1 MNWDAIGAA
10 AEIVGS
16 AAVLLTLVYL
26 AVQMRQSSTIAMAE
40 STREIT
46 RQWDDALQDLIRNNA
61 TMLPAM
67 RDLGALDEMDRYV
80 AISRMARL
88 IQAHGMA
95 TEQSVLHVLPERH
108 LAVMDQALA
117 SVLTTPGGRAYWAVS
132 NSAWFHPGRVES
144 IIQAY
149 EGPSWIEFFDE
160 FECRL
165 GSDIQHRHEQAR

>member
-26 AVQMRQSSTIAMAE
+26 AVQMRQNSTIAMAE
-40 STREIT
+40 SARELS

-67 RDLGALDEMDRYV
+67 RDLGALGEADRYV
-80 AISRMARL
+80 ATSRMARL

-95 TEQSVLHVLPERH
+95 TEQWALRVLSEGNLKI
-108 LAVMDQALA
+108 MDKALA
-117 SVLTTPGGRAYWAVS
+117 TVLTTPGGRAYWAAS
-132 NSAWFHPGRVES
+132 SSFWGRPEHVER

-149 EGPSWIEFFDE
+149 EGPSWIEVFDD
-160 FECRL
+160 FERRL
-165 GSDIQHRHEQAR
+165 RE